1 MKIKKE
7 LIKRDIAGD
16 IILVPVGKTVYESKG
31 LFVMNE
37 LGGFIWDLLPEAEDE
52 EAICRAV
59 LEEYDVSPEEARRDI
74 AEFLAKLRELNI
86 I

>member
-1 MKIKKE
+1 MKIKKD

-16 IILVPVGKTVYESKG
+16 IILVPVGKSVYDAKG

-37 LGGFIWDLLPEAEDE
+37 LGGFIWDLLPQAEDAE
-52 EAICRAV
+52 EICRRI
-59 LEEYDVSPEEARRDI
+59 LEEYDVAEEDAARDV
-74 AEFLAKLRELNI
+74 AEFLGELRELDI